1 MSGIN
6 FYLNDTTASANLGLA
21 LPVTRG
27 LIRYNLPGSADF
39 NDGDLSGSG
48 VSGFLVNGTA
58 NNTRET
64 HDILPTMGSSF
75 SLGGY
80 DPNIPLAS
88 TPPPPATLLG
98 VGFNGISF
106 ANWYNDTQ
114 ANISLSLEVQAG
126 GVLGTNTQT
135 KSMNETG
142 YAGPTITCDAS
153 YATAFKFYAV
163 VQNWVSGGNAT
174 QTLYYG
180 SGGVLQSATASQAAI
195 AISGAPSYPL
205 NSSRAMNPAYN
216 NTTGGSGQRKIA
228 ALGVHNVALTATE
241 VAAHY
246 AQYQRYFNGFLTGYG
261 L

>member
-21 LPVTRG
+21 VPITRG
-27 LIRYNLPGSADF
+27 LIRYYLPGSADF
-39 NDGDLSGSG
+39 NDIDLSGSG
-48 VSGFLVNGTA
+48 VSGVLINGAA
-58 NNTRET
+58 NNTREV
-64 HDILPTMGSSF
+64 HDILPALGSSF

-80 DPNIPLAS
+80 SPNIPLAS
-88 TPPPPATLLG
+88 TPPPPVTLIG
-98 VGFNGISF
+98 VGFNGFSL

-114 ANISLSLEVQAG
+114 ANITVGMEVLSG
-126 GVLGTNTQT
+126 GVFGTNTQT
-135 KSMNETG
+135 KAMNETG

-195 AISGAPSYPL
+195 AQSGSA
-205 NSSRAMNPAYN
+205 SSPIDSGHPFLSPYN

-228 ALGVHNVALTATE
+228 SMGVHNVALTATE